1 MLSLKALV
9 KPTTTMEAF
18 VASLVFWN
26 PLIASAFN
34 LLFGGTDDFPR
45 RWAIATTIS
54 ELATIQCFAGVHLF
68 RWLEGVFHRRRG
80 RSCPTRS
87 IGFHFLLAATMMP
100 LALPLGFAAGGI
112 VAHALGADWESPDFR
127 SYRVGIGFGLV
138 MAALFFFQRSRMEA
152 REANLA
158 AQAQIRELENRRLQA
173 QLSALTAEM
182 NPHLLFNALNTVA
195 SLIHRDPDRAED
207 VIVQLAD
214 LYRGVLRSAGSATH
228 LLADELR
235 LCDAY
240 LQVEHARFGDRLVRE
255 LDVDPAID
263 TQAIRVPVLVLQ
275 PFVENA
281 VKHGFSRRAQAGK
294 VSLHVRMNGKHLD
307 MTVDDDGVGFG
318 ESPERGTGKG
328 IANCKERLSL
338 TYGARA
344 SLVVGAR
351 VGGGTRVVVSL
362 PIASEG

>member
-1 MLSLKALV
+1 
-9 KPTTTMEAF
+9 MEAF

-26 PLIASAFN
+26 PIIAGAFN
-34 LLFGGTDDFPR
+34 LVFGGAHDFPR
-45 RWAIATTIS
+45 RWAKATTIS
-54 ELATIQCFAGVHLF
+54 ELVAIQCFAGVHLF
-68 RWLEGVFHRRRG
+68 CWLERAYHRHRG
-80 RSCPTRS
+80 RSSPPRS
-87 IGFHFLLAATMMP
+87 VGFHFFLAAAILP
-100 LALPLGFAAGGI
+100 LAVPLGFAGGGL
-112 VAHALGADWESPDFR
+112 VARVLGADWEAPNFR
-127 SYRVGIGFGLV
+127 SYRVGLGLGLV
-138 MAALFFFQRSRMEA
+138 VAALFFFQRSRMKA
-152 REANLA
+152 RDATLA
-158 AQAQIRELENRRLQA
+158 AEAQIRELENRRLQA

-195 SLIHRDPDRAED
+195 SLIHRDPDRAEE
-207 VIVQLAD
+207 VVLQLAD

-228 LLADELR
+228 PLEDELR

-255 LDVDPAID
+255 LDIDPSID

-281 VKHGFSRRAQAGK
+281 VKHGLSRRARGGK
-294 VSLHVRMNGKHLD
+294 VRLEVRMNGQHLD

-344 SLVVGAR
+344 SLVVSAR
-351 VGGGTRVVVSL
+351 EGGGTRVVVSL
-362 PIASEG
+362 PMGSEGK